1 MTRLSQFLGRNW
13 AVLLLLALWQG
24 WVSLAGLN
32 SIVLPA
38 PWPVL
43 RDVLSHPALYLANA
57 AQTLATAAAGV
68 AIGLGLGALVAVAA
82 WASRLLSGM
91 LTPLGLIFSSVPVV
105 ALIPILARL
114 LGYDISTV
122 VAIVAVSAFFPTFV
136 FVGAGLKDLPRGADD
151 LFGVLGASRAARLR
165 HLVLPATVPNLM
177 IALRITVPEGVLA
190 AILAE
195 FLMGRSGL
203 GFMFREAA
211 SRFAME
217 RALGTSL
224 VVTVAAVLCF
234 SLAHRAER
242 VIRTRWS

>member
-1 MTRLSQFLGRNW
+1 MTRFLSRNW
-13 AVLLLLALWQG
+13 AVLALLVLWQA
-24 WVSLAGLN
+24 WVSIGGLN

-43 RDVLSHPALYLANA
+43 RDVLTNPGLYLTNT

-68 AIGLGLGALVAVAA
+68 VIGVVLGALVAIAA

-91 LTPLGLIFSSVPVV
+91 LTPLGLIFSSVPIV
-105 ALIPILARL
+105 ALIPILARV

-136 FVGAGLKDLPRGADD
+136 FIGAGLKDLPRGADD
-151 LFGVLGASRAARLR
+151 LFGVLGAGRWARLR

-177 IALRITVPEGVLA
+177 IALRLTVPEGVLA

-203 GFMFREAA
+203 GFMFREAS

-224 VVTVAAVLCF
+224 VVTLAAVLCF

-242 VIRTRWS
+242 VVRTRWS